1 MDQQK
6 VDILDVGYKHYFEKM
21 QDWNS
26 TLQSLSE
33 KVEAL
38 SSSFQVKYEAVSIDA
53 SLPTGLIEALE
64 NRLEGIRLSVKTAS
78 RLQRKLNFQGVELG
92 KYEEYVVMDESDQ
105 VIEEGEDAPEQVEQG
120 TLLSKEV
127 LERNE
132 EIVESLMKDLE
143 ALEKKFSTFIEKSIG
158 PVMDGLYNGKKYGV
172 DLEAE
177 MASAYPEH
185 AEYVTDWLRIYETLL
200 QELNGLLDEYSV
212 GLLAPEEGD
221 LFNEVDQEP
230 IAVVEDPSMQT
241 EQIKELVRYG
251 FYYKGTLFN
260 QERFIIRPAQVTV
273 VKNSTALEE
282 LAVTVEQPEGN
293 ETDQP
298 VLEEKQEVVKEGDQ
312 DEV

>member
-6 VDILDVGYKHYFEKM
+6 IDGFEIAYKLYSGKV
-21 QDWNS
+21 QQWNL
-26 TLQSLSE
+26 TLQALSE
-33 KVEAL
+33 SAEAL
-38 SSSFQVKYEAVSIDA
+38 SANFQEKYEEISIDS
-53 SLPTGLIEALE
+53 SLPAGLVEALE

-78 RLQRKLNFQGVELG
+78 RLQRKLNFQAVEME
-92 KYEEYVVMDESDQ
+92 KYEGFTLMEEAISSA
-105 VIEEGEDAPEQVEQG
+105 EEGEASSEQVE
-120 TLLSKEV
+120 LPAVSDV
-127 LERNE
+127 AHERNQ
-132 EIVESLMKDLE
+132 EIIEMLMKDLE

-177 MASAYPEH
+177 MASAYPQH
-185 AEYVTDWLRIYETLL
+185 AEYVTGWLRIYETLL
-200 QELNGLLDEYSV
+200 QELNGLLEEYSV
-212 GLLAPEEGD
+212 GLLAPVQGEM
-221 LFNEVDQEP
+221 FNEVDQEP

-273 VKNSTALEE
+273 VKNRTALEE
-282 LAVTVEQPEGN
+282 LAVTVEQ
-293 ETDQP
+293 Q
-298 VLEEKQEVVKEGDQ
+298 EEEVADLSDVEEITESVKEGDK